1 MAYSKTQTFDWTPNS
16 GVPLEIA
23 TSFDADLLDGTSGE
37 AGYGSFLNRSIASD
51 LLYYYATK
59 FPFDQMSQL
68 FGSLEATPTG
78 KHEWSEADALLE
90 YQAAGA
96 VENQTDVIN
105 NTDGVN
111 TYVPATTAKYAI
123 LDDDTNI
130 FALYDIVRYETSAG
144 DFAYGWVTAK
154 EDVGANVELTL
165 ESIDGENF
173 PVAAANDTIIERIA
187 TNLPQDLDYD
197 PQPRQSNPE
206 MYITY
211 TQNYRREIKMT
222 RKFDDINKNGGT
234 LIDLVELHQKQ
245 LSENFR
251 RDRET
256 DSLLGAG
263 AKTIKTLSNGDKAQ
277 FSNGIYYQVRDNN
290 LHTSDFKTG
299 GVFDASKFK
308 RALNNFMLFNFGG
321 ESGGPSVRD
330 LYVDATMQS
339 YFDQAWE
346 DRQRFMSTEYV
357 AGVKVDTFENNQ
369 GRLDIMKVPNWSEI
383 HPIPNAQIRG
393 GSSPKGVGL
402 LLPMDA
408 DHVTRVQQSGFG
420 PRQEVFRLSGGD
432 RVLYQRM
439 ESIEGLAIKLK
450 QHCAVI
456 EEIAEA

>member
-23 TSFDADLLDGTSGE
+23 TSFDTDLLDESAGE

-68 FGSLEATPTG
+68 FGSLESTPTG
-78 KHEWSEADALLE
+78 KHEWSEADALLD
-90 YQAAGA
+90 YQAAGVTKNA
-96 VENQTDVIN
+96 ANVIN
-105 NTDGVN
+105 NTAGGN
-111 TYVPATTAKYAI
+111 TYVPATSALFVI
-123 LDDDTNI
+123 DDADDSV
-130 FALYDIVRYETSAG
+130 FALYDIVRYETGAG

-154 EDVGANVELTL
+154 AIVGDNTEVTI
-165 ESIDGENF
+165 ESIDGENLG
-173 PVAAANDTIIERIA
+173 VSAEDTTRIERIA
-187 TNLPQDLDYD
+187 SNLPQDLDYD
-197 PQPRQSNPE
+197 PQPRQSNPD

-211 TQNYRREIKMT
+211 TQNYRREIRMT
-222 RKFDDINKNGGT
+222 RKFEDINKNGGT

-256 DSLLGAG
+256 DTLLGSG

-290 LHTSDFKTG
+290 LHTSDFKTA
-299 GVFDASKFK
+299 GVFDAAKFK

-330 LYVDATMQS
+330 FYVDATMQS

-346 DRQRFMSTEYV
+346 DRQRFMSSEYV

-369 GRLDIMKVPNWSEI
+369 GRLDIMKVCNWSEI
-383 HPIPNAQIRG
+383 HPIPNGQIRG
-393 GSSPKGVGL
+393 GSAPKGVGL

-420 PRQEVFRLSGGD
+420 PRQEVFRKDGGD
-432 RVLYQRM
+432 RVLFQRM

-450 QHCAVI
+450 QHCAVM
-456 EEIAEA
+456 EEIAE